1 MNIEQLRYFQLTA
14 SFQHMSKAADV
25 LNISQPALG
34 SNIRRLDE
42 PGCYCSLY
50 MAWCEE
56 LLSQKPL
63 AYEIRKIV
71 EEYFV
76 SQVNEYES

>member
-1 MNIEQLRYFQLTA
+1 
-14 SFQHMSKAADV
+14 
-25 LNISQPALG
+25 
-34 SNIRRLDE
+34 
-42 PGCYCSLY
+42 

-56 LLSQKPL
+56 LLEQKPL

>member
-1 MNIEQLRYFQLTA
+1 
-14 SFQHMSKAADV
+14 MSKAADM

-34 SNIRRLDE
+34 SNIRRLEIELGVPLFDRV
-42 PGCYCSLY
+42 GRNI

-56 LLSQKPL
+56 LLEQKPL

>member
-34 SNIRRLDE
+34 SNIRRLE
-42 PGCYCSLY
+42 I
-50 MAWCEE
+50 E
-56 LLSQKPL
+56 LGVPL
-63 AYEIRKIV
+63 
-71 EEYFV
+71 F
-76 SQVNEYES
+76 